1 LGHTVWSRPPVEELR
16 STNQNSL
23 SVKVR
28 RDFSLALV
36 SIYQGVT
43 SVQTLFNKITIFV
56 GSDVCLELR
65 EEDCSSQVFYLLSY
79 GLK

>member
-1 LGHTVWSRPPVEELR
+1 
-16 STNQNSL
+16 
-23 SVKVR
+23 VKVR

>member
-43 SVQTLFNKITIFV
+43 GVQTLFNKITIFV

-65 EEDCSSQVFYLLSY
+65 EEDCSSQVCYLLSY
-79 GLK
+79 YV

>member
-1 LGHTVWSRPPVEELR
+1 
-16 STNQNSL
+16 
-23 SVKVR
+23 
-28 RDFSLALV
+28 
-36 SIYQGVT
+36 
-43 SVQTLFNKITIFV
+43 LFNKITIFV